1 MYVTLSIN
9 DTKHNNTLRYAEFRT
24 LYIVMLSVIMVNV
37 IIMIVVTL
45 NAECH
50 AAFEDALKAKLT

>member
-1 MYVTLSIN
+1 MTLSITN
-9 DTKHNNTLRYAEFRT
+9 TQYNNALSYAEFRI

-50 AAFEDALKAKLT
+50 ATFVDALKAKLT